1 MPGGDDGRFDCAE
14 IKNGLHKLD
23 RGARFFEY
31 PVTKE
36 KGRRNV
42 IIQVNPLESKVILS
56 IPSCLPRIPMDLSV
70 VGVVAT
76 QTRGEGAEG
85 NIKRERK
92 CLTVTQNG
100 LHVSPKSTRQSCA
113 EEPIVLE
120 SFLVSVLECFPD
132 NLGKNEVELGHLLVL
147 IVVCVK
153 LQAVS

>member
-76 QTRGEGAEG
+76 QTRGEGGRGKYKKGEEMPHCYAEWLTRVAKVNATILCRRTNCFG
-85 NIKRERK
+85 ILSGER
-92 CLTVTQNG
+92 
-100 LHVSPKSTRQSCA
+100 P
-113 EEPIVLE
+113 
-120 SFLVSVLECFPD
+120 
-132 NLGKNEVELGHLLVL
+132 
-147 IVVCVK
+147 
-153 LQAVS
+153 